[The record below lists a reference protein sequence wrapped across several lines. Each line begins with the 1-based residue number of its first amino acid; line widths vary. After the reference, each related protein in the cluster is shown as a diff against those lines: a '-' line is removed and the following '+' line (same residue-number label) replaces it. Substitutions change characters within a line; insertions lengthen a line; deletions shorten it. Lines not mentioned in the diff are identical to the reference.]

1 MKIKKKIWP
10 ELVQFYQSWA
20 DLRRSDQIL
29 EDLGRSANICMD
41 LVKYGM
47 TEFVFEVMLTFVLQL
62 ARFAAQDG
70 PAKERQKP
78 VEMFICEKAARE
90 WLSLPLVLIK
100 KDNLKT
106 FEKDL

>member
-1 MKIKKKIWP
+1 M
-10 ELVQFYQSWA
+10 
-20 DLRRSDQIL
+20 

-41 LVKYGM
+41 LIKYGM
-47 TEFVFEVMLTFVLQL
+47 TEFVFEAMLTFVLQL

-90 WLSLPLVLIK
+90 WLSLPLVLKK